1 MFKCCFRNVFYSQAI
16 FFSAFIEKDEIFHLS
31 TNRIRAIAKLKME
44 MISDRTVM
52 VPAKNENNEKAKH

>member
-1 MFKCCFRNVFYSQAI
+1 MFFTLRRF
-16 FFSAFIEKDEIFHLS
+16 FFSVVIEKDEIFHLS

-52 VPAKNENNEKAKH
+52 VPAKNENKEKAKH